1 MKHDFIQ
8 LDICDNSNTP
18 KYKQIIDSIIWSIK
32 AGKLKSGDKLPSINQ
47 LSFDYYLSRDTVEKA
62 YRYLCSQKIIQSI
75 KRRGYY
81 ILDDNTSE
89 EMKILLL
96 VNDFNSEK
104 KTIYNEMI
112 QKLSSQ
118 ATVDYCDYSLFKK
131 IIKQNLDGY
140 QYYVIM
146 PGFENK
152 QQEELNEL
160 LREINSEKLIL
171 LDTKADQLANCK
183 GGMYQDF
190 KEDIYNALVEASA
203 LLRKYEKLI
212 LIFPEDK
219 ANTYPADILAGF
231 KRFCGF
237 NQFKYEIYNNAACI
251 DPKQYKKSAFV
262 VLEEEDLVTII
273 KNIQISKMKLA
284 KDTGILSY
292 NDSALKEVLAEG
304 ISVMTTDFVKM
315 GQVAAGM
322 ILGQVSG
329 LVKNDFHFMSRA
341 SL

>member
-8 LDICDNSNTP
+8 LDICDDSNTP

-62 YRYLCSQKIIQSI
+62 YRYLCAQKIIQSI

-81 ILDDNTSE
+81 ILDNETSQE
-89 EMKILLL
+89 IKILLL

-104 KTIYNEMI
+104 KTIYNGMI
-112 QKLSSQ
+112 QKLSNQ

-131 IIKQNLDGY
+131 IVKGNLDGY

-146 PGFENK
+146 PGFESK
-152 QQEELNEL
+152 HQEELNEL
-160 LREINSEKLIL
+160 LLKINSEKLIL
-171 LDTKADQLANCK
+171 LDTKLDQLANCK

-190 KEDIYNALVEASA
+190 KEDIYNALVEAST
-203 LLRKYEKLI
+203 LLKKYEKLI

-219 ANTYPADILAGF
+219 MHTYPADIIAGF

-237 NQFKYEIYNNAACI
+237 NQFKYEIYDNASCI
-251 DPKQYKKSAFV
+251 DPKSYKKAAFV
-262 VLEEEDLVTII
+262 VLEEADLVTII
-273 KNIQISKMKLA
+273 KNIQLSKMKLA

-292 NDSALKEVLAEG
+292 NDTALKEVLAEG
-304 ISVMTTDFVKM
+304 ISVITADFAKM
-315 GQVAAGM
+315 GQIAADM